1 MVTAWDGRLPHGVAD
16 IFGVD
21 AARHIALR
29 RALRE
34 VFTSWAYQEVIPP
47 TFEYADTQSAELSPQ
62 LREEMYRFVDRDGRA
77 LALRADLTVATA
89 RIVGT
94 RLYDQPLPI
103 RLFYVGHVFRHEEP
117 RAGRRRE
124 FTQAGIELIGA
135 GSAEA
140 DAEVLA
146 IAITALQ
153 QAQVSRFQLNVGH
166 SGWFRAL
173 LAAAGISDAAAERL
187 RVAVDRKSRDALA
200 EVIASLPLS
209 EAVRAALL
217 ATPGLSGGPEVLQR
231 AASLAPDDHAQAAI
245 ARLEQVYA
253 LMARRGLEGYIAL
266 DLGEVRG
273 MQYYT
278 GIRFEAFAP
287 GLGVPLATGGRYDGL
302 LARFGPSL
310 PAVGFALE
318 LERLLLVLSP
328 YNLPTVAI
336 APHVV
341 ASAGAPPAAWPL
353 LQMARRHGWRIEEDV
368 LGRDREALWA
378 HARARGAQAV
388 WWWDGEDRVQVQMMG
403 EATARHLTL
412 TELARDLECVPEP
425 DRSVG

>member
-1 MVTAWDGRLPHGVAD
+1 MVTVWDGRLPHGVAD

-29 RALRE
+29 RALRD

-47 TFEYADTQSAELSPQ
+47 TFEYADTQAAELSPQ

-94 RLYDQPLPI
+94 RLYDQPLPL

-124 FTQAGIELIGA
+124 FTQAGIELVGA

-146 IAITALQ
+146 IAMTALQ
-153 QAQVSRFQLNVGH
+153 RAQLPRFQLNVGH

-173 LAAAGISDAAAERL
+173 LASVAIGDAAGERL
-187 RVAVDRKSRDALA
+187 RIAVDRKSSAALA
-200 EVIASLPLS
+200 EAADSLPLS
-209 EAVRAALL
+209 EPVRAALL

-231 AASLAPDDHAQAAI
+231 AASLAPNAEAQEAI

-253 LMARRGLEGYIAL
+253 RLTHRGLADYVAL

-287 GLGVPLATGGRYDGL
+287 GLGVPLCTGGRYDGL
-302 LARFGPSL
+302 LAHFGPSL

-318 LERLLLVLSP
+318 LERLLLALSP
-328 YNLPTVAI
+328 YDLPSVTN

-341 ASAGAPPAAWPL
+341 AAAGAPRAAWSL
-353 LQMARRHGWRIEEDV
+353 LQAARGRGWRIEEDV
-368 LGRDREALWA
+368 LGRDRQALLA
-378 HARARGAQAV
+378 HARGRGAQTV
-388 WWWDGEDRVQVQMMG
+388 WWWDGEDAVQVIAG
-403 EATARHLTL
+403 VAVRRLTL
-412 TELARDLECVPEP
+412 AELARELERAPEP
-425 DRSVG
+425 GGSV

>member
-16 IFGVD
+16 IFGID

-47 TFEYADTQSAELSPQ
+47 TFEYADTQATELSPQ

-77 LALRADLTVATA
+77 LALRADLTIATA

-124 FTQAGIELIGA
+124 FTQAGVELVGA

-146 IAITALQ
+146 VAITALQ
-153 QAQVSRFQLNVGH
+153 RAQLPRFQLNVGH

-173 LAAAGISDAAAERL
+173 LASAGVSDTAAERL
-187 RVAVDRKSRDALA
+187 RLAVDRKSRAALA
-200 EVIASLPLS
+200 EAAASLPLN
-209 EAVRAALL
+209 EAVRTALL
-217 ATPGLSGGPEVLQR
+217 VTPGLSGGPEVLQQ
-231 AASLAPDDHAQAAI
+231 AASLAPDDHSQAAI

-253 LMARRGLEGYIAL
+253 LMARKGLEGYIAL

-302 LARFGPSL
+302 LAHFGPPL

-318 LERLLLVLSP
+318 LERLLLALSP
-328 YNLPTVAI
+328 YNLPAVAV

-341 ASAGAPPAAWPL
+341 VAADAPPAAWPL
-353 LQMARRHGWRIEEDV
+353 LQTARRHGWRVEEDV
-368 LGRDREALWA
+368 LGRDREALLA

-388 WWWDGEDRVQVQMMG
+388 WWWDGEDGVQVQVVG
-403 EATARHLTL
+403 EPMARHLTL
-412 TELARDLECVPEP
+412 AELARSFESAPEP
-425 DRSVG
+425 DRSA